1 MGKQAENVGREKH
14 HHPRKQEPGSAA
26 IGRYLLGPIC
36 AFRGFALFVDLRKG
50 YSSTIK
56 MGEAGSTRVSFLQNI
71 LIGRRNLTERVC
83 ARLETGI
90 NLPGYFGLPAL
101 RREQL
106 HELPIRY
113 QELLESVPDEQL
125 LAQFRYHRVIDY
137 LRHHPKIEHQSQE
150 RHLGFILGIPGGS
163 TLFGITH
170 RGNRVTEETV
180 AVLEAL
186 PGYEGWFDPLRI
198 NAWVIPE

>member
-1 MGKQAENVGREKH
+1 MWGVRNTTTHENRNRAAQRLGDIY
-14 HHPRKQEPGSAA
+14 SA
-26 IGRYLLGPIC
+26 RY
-36 AFRGFALFVDLRKG
+36 ALFVDLRKG

-71 LIGRRNLTERVC
+71 LIGRHNLTERVC

-137 LRHHPKIEHQSQE
+137 LRHES
-150 RHLGFILGIPGGS
+150 
-163 TLFGITH
+163 H
-170 RGNRVTEETV
+170 RVWWRLVC
-180 AVLEAL
+180 
-186 PGYEGWFDPLRI
+186 
-198 NAWVIPE
+198 